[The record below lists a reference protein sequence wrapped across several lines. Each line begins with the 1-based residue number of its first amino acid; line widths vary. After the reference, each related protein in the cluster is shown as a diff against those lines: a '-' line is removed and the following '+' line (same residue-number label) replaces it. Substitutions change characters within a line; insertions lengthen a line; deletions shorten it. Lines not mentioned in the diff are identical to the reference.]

1 MTSSQPKTEKE
12 TLRRRIAAELD
23 RVETL
28 VNRGTRWKDIATEL
42 ADHGIA
48 DEGGAP
54 LPPLTLRNHVDYI
67 RRNPETYS
75 GGAER
80 SAADSLYGDED
91 EDGPVMAPVAATRA
105 STSRSGQSGGEAEPS
120 PAHYRS
126 TLAEMRRTLEDLNQ
140 PGDTM
145 VADAPARPQ
154 PTRSGP
160 SAPAAAPDRES
171 DPMSYGR
178 ATTTSYAEPTRGT
191 EPKRSAEPKR
201 GAEPARS
208 PAQAHPVGRS
218 AYGYE
223 EPPARSHRAPVQAEP
238 QAPRPQ
244 PSKPTVSAPTP
255 MPQGGR
261 QAAQGKPQMSANLV
275 VCNDRG
281 GLGKTLLANFLMTT
295 VSELELKARLIEYDV
310 NSRLEGHF
318 IPERLEW
325 RRISQDF
332 LEVMNQGG
340 DALFN
345 YWDPLA
351 PELQEG
357 GLIIDFGANVSNAF
371 FDWADLSGVD
381 YYLGQGEALT
391 FFVPVTADMAAART
405 GIGTLH
411 RIHAIFPRARRVLVE
426 NEYSGRF
433 TDFQDPEYDQQ
444 KAVLIANQEIDVIT
458 MPACR
463 AQSVWPR
470 VAAQRLARLAR
481 VDRNALVEMGI
492 DPLKASR
499 SLPLISGWITDFIER
514 LKPIVHQSFGRR

>member
-1 MTSSQPKTEKE
+1 MTSSQQKTEKE
-12 TLRRRIAAELD
+12 SLRRRIAAQLD

-42 ADHGIA
+42 AESGIA
-48 DEGGAP
+48 DEEGAP

-67 RRNPETYS
+67 RRNPESYP
-75 GGAER
+75 GGGGFASEDDSFDQEGVPEMATAGGGR
-80 SAADSLYGDED
+80 SQSAHQGRAVD
-91 EDGPVMAPVAATRA
+91 EDG
-105 STSRSGQSGGEAEPS
+105 PS

-126 TLAEMRRTLEDLNQ
+126 TLAEMRRTLEDLSH
-140 PGDTM
+140 PSGTM
-145 VADAPARPQ
+145 VAEKPK
-154 PTRSGP
+154 SGP
-160 SAPAAAPDRES
+160 DMPTGRHAPPGGPADEPDFYPRATQAASGKSSETTRATGQGYASGQGYGSATRGTAT
-171 DPMSYGR
+171 GR
-178 ATTTSYAEPTRGT
+178 AT
-191 EPKRSAEPKR
+191 
-201 GAEPARS
+201 
-208 PAQAHPVGRS
+208 
-218 AYGYE
+218 YGYD
-223 EPPARSHRAPVQAEP
+223 EPPARADRPAMQADH
-238 QAPRPQ
+238 QGPRHQ

-261 QAAQGKPQMSANLV
+261 QAAQGRPQMSANLI

-281 GLGKTLLANFLMTT
+281 GLGKTLLANFLMTAVT
-295 VSELELKARLIEYDV
+295 ELELKARLIEYDV

-381 YYLGQGEALT
+381 YYLGQGDNLT

-411 RIHAIFPRARRVLVE
+411 RINAIFPRARRVLVE

-433 TDFQDPEYDQQ
+433 VDFQDPEYDQQ
-444 KAVLIANQEIDVIT
+444 KSVLVTNQEIEVVT

-463 AQSVWPR
+463 AQNVWPR
-470 VAAQRLARLAR
+470 VAGQRLARLAR

-514 LKPIVHQSFGRR
+514 LKPVVQQSFNYRR